1 MKALIIDNEIK
12 RKFQAVPKFLK
23 EFSHVQRPD
32 LLDEQELADRNIH
45 IVEIE
50 KPEIDIEIE
59 ELVNERFDSVSN
71 KVIYDKV
78 DLEIDLETERTQKL
92 KEFEQI
98 IENEMMDALK
108 IGVLEKLVLGEPV
121 AQETKDKVI
130 ALRSREAAVI
140 TLINQ
145 VSDPKVLRKFG
156 FDRTEIEADK
166 AELKSA
172 RKI

>member
-50 KPEIDIEIE
+50 KPEIDNEVE
-59 ELVNERFDSVSN
+59 ELVNERFDFVSN
-71 KVIYDKV
+71 KVVYDV
-78 DLEIDLETERTQKL
+78 TDLPIDLETERTKKL

-98 IENEMMDALK
+98 IETEMMDALK
-108 IGVLEKLVLGEPV
+108 IGVLEKLALGEPV
-121 AQETKDKVI
+121 AQETKDKLL

-140 TLINQ
+140 RLMNS
-145 VSDPKVLRKFG
+145 VSDPKALRKFG
-156 FDRTEIEADK
+156 FDRTEIE
-166 AELKSA
+166 ENHLLKLE
-172 RKI
+172 I

>member
-1 MKALIIDNEIK
+1 MKALIINNEIK
-12 RKFQAVPKFLK
+12 QRFAVVPKFLK

-32 LLDEQELADRNIH
+32 LLDEQELADRGIH
-45 IVEIE
+45 IVDIE
-50 KPEIDIEIE
+50 EPEIDNEVE
-59 ELVNERFDSVSN
+59 ELVNEHFDSFLN
-71 KVIYDKV
+71 KVIYDV
-78 DLEIDLETERTQKL
+78 ADLPIDLETERTKKL

-108 IGVLEKLVLGEPV
+108 IGVLEKLALGEPI

-130 ALRSREAAVI
+130 ALRSREAAVV
-140 TLINQ
+140 TLINR